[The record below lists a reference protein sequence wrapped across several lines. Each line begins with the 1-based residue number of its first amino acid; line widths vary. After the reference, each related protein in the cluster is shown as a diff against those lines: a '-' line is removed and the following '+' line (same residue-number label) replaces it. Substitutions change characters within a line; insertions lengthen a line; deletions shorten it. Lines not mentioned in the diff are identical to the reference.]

1 MRVVVVVEPGGG
13 SGREDDVVAPSAA
26 AAAAAAAG
34 CAVGA
39 GGAGGAGGLGGGV
52 GEGHLDGLALL
63 LGRLRGGAEGGEE
76 LVVVLLLEGLAEAG
90 EGALGGEAGLGI
102 FLLGLEW
109 VEGGRG
115 AGVSSCSAGKD
126 LHAIGR
132 NGGGDSSARRRATR
146 ASHAR
151 GGRRASSRVVFTR
164 GNPGAMSPDAVEAG
178 RTRGFRDR

>member
-13 SGREDDVVAPSAA
+13 SGREDDVVAPST
-26 AAAAAAAG
+26 AAAAAAG
-34 CAVGA
+34 GAVGA
-39 GGAGGAGGLGGGV
+39 GGAGGADGLGGKV

-126 LHAIGR
+126 LYAIGR